1 MSAKNCLLVIVN
13 DSGLALGKQWVVE
26 MWGGRCVKT
35 VGEGVPDQS
44 GSRDA
49 EAMADSHL
57 CGRGGEPSCFALH
70 DGGVYEVASGGR
82 RH

>member
-1 MSAKNCLLVIVN
+1 MIVN
-13 DSGLALGKQWVVE
+13 DSGLALGKQRVVE

-35 VGEGVPDQS
+35 VGEGV
-44 GSRDA
+44 SRDA
-49 EAMADSHL
+49 EAIADSHL
-57 CGRGGEPSCFALH
+57 CGRGGESSCFALP